1 MGIMESRAVARYVR
15 ISPYKTRLVVDLIRG
30 KKVDEALKI
39 LKFTKKRSARI
50 VEKVIRSAM
59 ANALQDSKIDVDNL
73 FIKRIYVDEGPMLK
87 RYRPMSM
94 GRVGRI
100 RRRTSHITVVLDEM

>member
-1 MGIMESRAVARYVR
+1 MEARAVARYVR

-30 KKVDEALKI
+30 KKVEEALKI
-39 LKFTKKRSARI
+39 LKFTKKRPAKI
-50 VEKVIRSAM
+50 VEKVIRSAI
-59 ANALQDSKIDVDNL
+59 ANATQDSKIDVDNL

-94 GRVGRI
+94 GRVGRV
-100 RRRTSHITVVLDEM
+100 RRRTSHITVILDEM